1 MKIMTQEK
9 DMVVDTQNADIF
21 LDDDGTW
28 YYVKIRKGRN
38 MYVLGGYMN
47 QEKAKTEL
55 TRIFAC
61 IKSRKDVY
69 CMSRV

>member
-28 YYVKIRKGRN
+28 YYVKIRKGRST
-38 MYVLGGYMN
+38 YVLGGYIN
-47 QEKAKTEL
+47 QKKAKVEL
-55 TRIFAC
+55 SKIFEC
-61 IKSRKDVY
+61 IKTKKDVY
-69 CMSRV
+69 YMSRM

>member
-28 YYVKIRKGRN
+28 YYVKLI
-38 MYVLGGYMN
+38 
-47 QEKAKTEL
+47 KAKI
-55 TRIFAC
+55 RM
-61 IKSRKDVY
+61 Y
-69 CMSRV
+69 